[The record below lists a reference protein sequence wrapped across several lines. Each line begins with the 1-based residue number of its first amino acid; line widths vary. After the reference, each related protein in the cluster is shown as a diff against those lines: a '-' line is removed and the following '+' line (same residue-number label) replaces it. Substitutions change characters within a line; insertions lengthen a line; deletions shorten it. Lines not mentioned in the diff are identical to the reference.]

1 MDSNFRKLSCQ
12 LGGLTLN
19 GIVAQGTAIDLNVIK
34 IDDIITAQTLT
45 KTLSGKFLGVK
56 VGTEQYYLPLY
67 H

>member
-67 H
+67 Q

>member
-19 GIVAQGTAIDLNVIK
+19 GIVAQGTAMDLNVIK